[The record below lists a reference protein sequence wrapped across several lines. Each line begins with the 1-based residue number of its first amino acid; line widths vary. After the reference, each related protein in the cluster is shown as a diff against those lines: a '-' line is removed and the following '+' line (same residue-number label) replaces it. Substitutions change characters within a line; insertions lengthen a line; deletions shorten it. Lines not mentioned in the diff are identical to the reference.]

1 MSNDQQRGDQRED
14 QREKASTRNVSS
26 DDSNTTKQERRTC
39 LYDRLPFLEADDS
52 EERTVE
58 ISN

>member
-26 DDSNTTKQERRTC
+26 DDSNTTKQKFKNYTNPR
-39 LYDRLPFLEADDS
+39 S
-52 EERTVE
+52 
-58 ISN
+58 